1 MSQNSTTELVCETF
15 DAYKITRFMHEDEGY
30 FSFSPV
36 IVQIGLVT
44 LLKTIF
50 QFLLMPFG
58 QQRFV
63 SEILGGIAISPSFVG
78 HIGRINKYLFAPR
91 SVLILDTFEVLGLI
105 FVLFLLSMRMDIDV
119 VRKCGK
125 LSVVIGFASFV
136 VPTVI
141 TTVMASYLSGFFKLD
156 QDLHKEVYVMA
167 VLISTSSFQVVFSI
181 LEDLKL
187 LNSELGRLAL
197 SSSMISGLFSWSFS
211 VFLAN
216 VNEATSFGSKKSIML
231 AQISRIPLVVVIV
244 FTFRP
249 MMSWM
254 VRQTPEGQPLKQS
267 YILII
272 STMVLL
278 SGFFGEING
287 HHYLFGPLIL
297 GLATPNSPQ
306 LNSSLME
313 KIGTFVDSF
322 LVPCFLVGVGS
333 RRINLFLA
341 TFKLLAF
348 VQALIFISTLTKLAA
363 IIVTSLYYKM
373 PFRDALSLGIIL
385 NCKGFVDTLLYNAA
399 NKFEG
404 LKTEFFSILVVTAML
419 QSVFVTL
426 LVRLLYDPSRRYIA
440 YTPRTI
446 RNTGLHSELQIIAC
460 LHQQDD
466 VPPII
471 NVLEATNPTR
481 ASPITIYVLN
491 LKRLIEGTLP
501 LFISHKLS
509 SSSSSEKIDSVGNAF
524 CRFEQENQDLV
535 TVQCFTSFAPYATM
549 HDDVCTLALE
559 KGASLVIV
567 PFQPSDSPSLRAAN
581 TNILGKAPYRLT
593 MKACVV
599 FIGGAND
606 RETLAYAQRMSRHP
620 NIQLTVLRLVSEDQ
634 TITDLI
640 EKRRNLSMINE
651 FSLKMVEQG
660 NDTVRLLGAMCNDFD
675 LIMVGRRHD
684 PDSSQLMGLSEWGE
698 IDQDLGVIG
707 DIMASK
713 DCECKASIL
722 VVQQQAS
729 VVVEMIQSQKYI
741 SVTNSDR

>member
-1 MSQNSTTELVCETF
+1 
-15 DAYKITRFMHEDEGY
+15 
-30 FSFSPV
+30 
-36 IVQIGLVT
+36 
-44 LLKTIF
+44 
-50 QFLLMPFG
+50 MPFG

-63 SEILGGIAISPSFVG
+63 SEILGGIAISPSFLG

-125 LSVVIGFASFV
+125 LSVVIGLASFM

-141 TTVMASYLSGFFKLD
+141 TTVMASYLS
-156 QDLHKEVYVMA
+156 
-167 VLISTSSFQVVFSI
+167 
-181 LEDLKL
+181 DLKL

-197 SSSMISGLFSWSFS
+197 SSSMISGSFSWSFS

-272 STMVLL
+272 NTMVLL

-287 HHYLFGPLIL
+287 HHYLFGPLLL

-322 LVPCFLVGVGS
+322 LVPCFLVGVG
-333 RRINLFLA
+333 RRINLFIT

-385 NCKGFVDTLLYNAA
+385 NCKGFVNTLLYNAA

-426 LVRLLYDPSRRYIA
+426 LVRILYDPSRRYIA

-471 NVLEATNPTR
+471 NVLEAINPTR
-481 ASPITIYVLN
+481 ASPIDDL
-491 LKRLIEGTLP
+491 
-501 LFISHKLS
+501 
-509 SSSSSEKIDSVGNAF
+509 
-524 CRFEQENQDLV
+524 CFEPQEENQDLV

-567 PFQPSDSPSLRAAN
+567 PFQLSDSPSLRAAN
-581 TNILGKAPYRLT
+581 RNILGKAPCSVALLINRG
-593 MKACVV
+593 KFGSIH
-599 FIGGAND
+599 FI
-606 RETLAYAQRMSRHP
+606 RSTHHE
-620 NIQLTVLRLVSEDQ
+620 VLRLVSEDQ

-651 FSLKMVEQG
+651 FSLSNNDCPRVSYKEEVVEQG

-684 PDSSQLMGLSEWGE
+684 PDFSQLMGLSEWGE
-698 IDQDLGVIG
+698 ID
-707 DIMASK
+707 
-713 DCECKASIL
+713 
-722 VVQQQAS
+722 
-729 VVVEMIQSQKYI
+729 
-741 SVTNSDR
+741 

>member
-1 MSQNSTTELVCETF
+1 MSQNSTTELVRETF
-15 DAYKITRFMHEDEGY
+15 DAHKITRFMHADERY

-36 IVQIGLVT
+36 IAQIGLVT
-44 LLKTIF
+44 LLRTIF
-50 QFLLMPFG
+50 QFLLLPFG

-63 SEILGGIAISPSFVG
+63 SEILGGIAISPSFLG
-78 HIGRINKYLFAPR
+78 HMERINKYF
-91 SVLILDTFEVLGLI
+91 
-105 FVLFLLSMRMDIDV
+105 MRMDIAV
-119 VRKCGK
+119 VKKCGK
-125 LSVVIGFASFV
+125 LSVVIGLASFV

-141 TTVMASYLSGFFKLD
+141 TIVMASYLRGFFKLD
-156 QDLHKEVYVMA
+156 RDLHKEIYVMA

-197 SSSMISGLFSWSFS
+197 SSSIISGLFSWSFS

-231 AQISRIPLVVVIV
+231 AQISRIPMVMVIV

-249 MMSWM
+249 IMSWM
-254 VRQTPEGQPLKQS
+254 VRQTPERQPLKQS

-278 SGFFGEING
+278 CGFFWEING

-322 LVPCFLVGVGS
+322 LVPCFLVDVG

-348 VQALIFISTLTKLAA
+348 VQVLIFISTLTKLAA
-363 IIVTSLYYKM
+363 IIVTSLYYRM

-426 LVRLLYDPSRRYIA
+426 
-440 YTPRTI
+440 
-446 RNTGLHSELQIIAC
+446 E
-460 LHQQDD
+460 
-466 VPPII
+466 
-471 NVLEATNPTR
+471 
-481 ASPITIYVLN
+481 SPITIHVLK

-501 LFISHKLS
+501 LFISHKLNNN
-509 SSSSSEKIDSVGNAF
+509 SSSEKIDSVGNAF
-524 CRFEQENQDLV
+524 YRFEQENRGLV
-535 TVQCFTSFAPYATM
+535 TVQCFTSFAPCATM
-549 HDDVCTLALE
+549 HDDVCTLAME
-559 KGASLVIV
+559 NGASLVIV
-567 PFQPSDSPSLRAAN
+567 PFRRSDSPSLRAAN
-581 TNILGKAPYRLT
+581 RNILEKAPCSVALLINRGNVDRYILSGRLT
-593 MKACVV
+593 MKVCAV
-599 FIGGAND
+599 FIGGADD
-606 RETLAYAQRMSRHP
+606 REMIAYAQRMSGYP
-620 NIQLTVLRLVSEDQ
+620 NIRLTVLRLVSVDQ

-640 EKRRNLSMINE
+640 EKRRNLNMINE
-651 FSLKMVEQG
+651 FSLNNNDCPRVSYKEEMVEQG

-684 PDSSQLMGLSEWGE
+684 PDCSQLMGLSEWGE

-707 DIMASK
+707 GIIASK
-713 DCECKASIL
+713 DIECRASIL
-722 VVQQQAS
+722 VAQQQAS
-729 VVVEMIQSQKYI
+729 VVEEMIQSQKYI